1 MSFREPPRSQRKL
14 RWGSHCY
21 QWSESG
27 DNVSTDIAH
36 ETLSRECWVCISP
49 FTSTSVEAVPSPF
62 LLTNPESAMPLDL
75 DAYCQRVG
83 YTGERTPTLATLRAL
98 QQCHLQHITFENLNP
113 LLGKPVPLDL
123 ASLERKL
130 VQQRRGGYCFENNL
144 FFMAVLTELGFTVRG
159 ITARV
164 YWNQPEDAQPPRSH
178 MLLLV
183 TIDDEDY
190 LSDVGFGG
198 LTPTAPLKL
207 HSRQAQSTPLETCR
221 VLPEN
226 NHYRIEVQ
234 LGSRWRLLYR
244 FDLMTQWPIDF
255 DMANWYVSCHPAS
268 KFVNNLIAVRTDMD
282 RRHTLLN
289 GLYTIRY
296 PDGRSDKQNITYPQ
310 AMTRLLADTFQ
321 INLQGLEQDLQ
332 AALTDKALL

>member
-1 MSFREPPRSQRKL
+1 
-14 RWGSHCY
+14 
-21 QWSESG
+21 
-27 DNVSTDIAH
+27 
-36 ETLSRECWVCISP
+36 
-49 FTSTSVEAVPSPF
+49 
-62 LLTNPESAMPLDL
+62 MPVDL

-98 QQCHLQHITFENLNP
+98 QQCHLLHITFENLNP

-123 ASLERKL
+123 ASLEHKL
-130 VQQRRGGYCFENNL
+130 IHQGRGGYCFENNL
-144 FFMAVLTELGFTVRG
+144 LFMAVLTALGFTVRG

-183 TIDDEDY
+183 TIEDEEY

-198 LTPTAPLKL
+198 MTPTAPLRL
-207 HSRQAQSTPLETCR
+207 HSLAAQNTSLETFR
-221 VLPEN
+221 VLPQSD
-226 NHYRIEVQ
+226 HFRIEVQ
-234 LGSRWRLLYR
+234 LGSVWRLLYR

-255 DMANWYVSCHPAS
+255 DMANWYVACHPAS
-268 KFVNNLIAVRTDMD
+268 KFVNNLIAVRTDVD

-289 GLYTIRY
+289 GLYTVRY
-296 PDGRSDKQNITYPQ
+296 PDGRSDKQNITDPQ
-310 AMTRLLADTFQ
+310 AMARLLADTFQ